1 MNIITISSPN
11 KTKVIK
17 RKGTTKESMGYIAGY
32 LSALNDKDVDLDT
45 ITINHEYINNNGI
58 VTKI

>member
-32 LSALNDKDVDLDT
+32 LSALNDKNVDLDT
-45 ITINHEYINNNGI
+45 ITALAHLLEDDDGPELA
-58 VTKI
+58 